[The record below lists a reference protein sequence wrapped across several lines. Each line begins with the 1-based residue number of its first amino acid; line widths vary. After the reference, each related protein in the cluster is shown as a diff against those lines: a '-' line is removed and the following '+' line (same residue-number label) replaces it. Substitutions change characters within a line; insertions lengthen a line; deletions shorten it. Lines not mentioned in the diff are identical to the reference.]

1 MYTEHQCTGS
11 SATPLASD
19 CTATDVLSQRLR
31 KGAKAPSFFRNS
43 SLFFSITGGMAIPSG
58 EEISRVLKKSFW
70 INELSVH
77 MSYCPYVPYVHQYY
91 FPHWLQ
97 GTIVIHK

>member
-1 MYTEHQCTGS
+1 MQAEMYTEHQCIGS
-11 SATPLASD
+11 SVTPLASD
-19 CTATDVLSQRLR
+19 CSATDVLTKAEQRG
-31 KGAKAPSFFRNS
+31 KS
-43 SLFFSITGGMAIPSG
+43 SLFLQKLFPFFSITRGMAIPLG

-77 MSYCPYVPYVHQYY
+77 MYHQYY
-91 FPHWLQ
+91 FPHWEQ